1 MPHKRGKGAFFE
13 GLWKNMNSEWSLE
26 VLYTG
31 YDSPELKRDIEA
43 MDETVRA
50 FNEAVAALD
59 ASDPAGSIKRMLG
72 LMEESSLLFGR
83 LYSFCG
89 LSQACNTKDEQ
100 AAAYIGRVMAR
111 SSAMTKARTSFEKFV
126 AAVDDLDAVIESD
139 PMLTEYGYML
149 RNIKEDSKHLL
160 SEEAE
165 EIMSLYDISGGS
177 AWSDLQ
183 NALTSSVTTEFRGET
198 VNLSAIRNKAY
209 DPDPA
214 VRKEAYE
221 AELKCY
227 DKIKEPV
234 AAALNNIKL
243 QVINECKLRGFES
256 PLAQVLH
263 YSRMKKETLDAL
275 FAAMDE
281 FMPMFREYLRVKGEA
296 LGHKNGLPWYDLF
309 APMGGIDKA
318 YTAEDARDYLLNIFA
333 GFDKDLHDMVE
344 RAFNESWIDFYPREG
359 KTGGAFCA
367 GLKQFR
373 QSRVLTNFDGS
384 FSDVVTLAHELGH
397 AFHNLNIED
406 HRPLND
412 DYSMPVAETAST
424 FNEHV
429 VMDAAIA
436 AAADPK
442 EKLALIES
450 QLMDTTQIIVDIYS
464 RYLFESAVFANR
476 EDSFMFPDTLC
487 EMMLDAQKKAYGEGL
502 DPEYLHPYMWV
513 CKGHYYSSGLSF
525 YNWPYAFGGL
535 FARGLYAKYL
545 AEGPSFVKKYREL
558 LNATPVKSVEDT
570 AMIAG
575 IDLTDK
581 EFWRMSLE
589 SYRSRVEEFKRLVKE
604 VYA

>member
-1 MPHKRGKGAFFE
+1 
-13 GLWKNMNSEWSLE
+13 MNREWSLE
-26 VLYTG
+26 VLYKG
-31 YDSPELKRDIEA
+31 YDTPEFKRDMELAAESVKKI
-43 MDETVRA
+43 
-50 FNEAVAALD
+50 NEAAKHVSEKPAAE
-59 ASDPAGSIKRMLG
+59 AIKEMLS
-72 LMEESSLLFGR
+72 LYEESGDLFFK
-83 LYSFCG
+83 LFSFCS
-89 LSQACNTKDEQ
+89 LSQACNTKDEN
-100 AAAYIGRVMAR
+100 AAAFMGRLMAL
-111 SSAMTKARTSFEKFV
+111 SSETTRART
-126 AAVDDLDAVIESD
+126 AVDKFIAGVKDLEAVIASD
-139 PMLTEYGYML
+139 DMLKDYGYKL
-149 RNIKEDSKHLL
+149 RNIKEDSKYLL

-165 EIMSLYDISGGS
+165 QIMSLYDISGGS

-183 NALTSSVTTEFRGET
+183 SSLTSSVTADFRGEKL
-198 VNLSAIRNKAY
+198 NLSAIRNKAY

-221 AELKCY
+221 AELACY

-256 PLAQVLH
+256 PLAQTLH
-263 YSRMKKETLDAL
+263 YARMKPETLDAL
-275 FAAMDE
+275 LSAMKE
-281 FMPMFREYLRVKGEA
+281 YMPVFREYLRVKGEA
-296 LGHKNGLPWYDLF
+296 LGHKNGMPWYDMF
-309 APMGGIDKA
+309 APMGESDKT
-318 YTAEDARDYLLNIFA
+318 YTTEDARDYLLNIFA

-344 RAFNESWIDFYPREG
+344 RAFNESWIDFYPHEG
-359 KTGGAFCA
+359 KVGGAFCA
-367 GLKQFR
+367 GLKPFR

-384 FSDVVTLAHELGH
+384 FSDIVTLAHELGH

-436 AAADPK
+436 AAKDPK

-464 RYLFESAVFANR
+464 RFLIEKAVFDNR
-476 EDSFMFPDTLC
+476 EDSFMFPDRLC
-487 EMMLDAQKKAYGEGL
+487 EMMTEAQKEAYGEGL
-502 DPEYLHPYMWV
+502 DPEFLHPYMWL

-558 LNATPVKSVEDT
+558 LHATPVMSVEDT
-570 AMIAG
+570 ALIAG
-575 IDLTDK
+575 IDLTNKD
-581 EFWRMSLE
+581 FWRMSLE
-589 SYRSRVEEFKRLVKE
+589 SYKGRVEEFKKLVKE
-604 VYA
+604 ICG

>member
-1 MPHKRGKGAFFE
+1 
-13 GLWKNMNSEWSLE
+13 MNSEWSLD

-31 YDSPELKRDIEA
+31 YDSPEFKRDIEA
-43 MDETVRA
+43 MDETVRV
-50 FNEAVAALD
+50 FNEAAAQLN

-72 LMEESSLLFGR
+72 LMEESSLLFER

-100 AAAYIGRVMAR
+100 AAAYLGRIMAR

-126 AAVDDLDAVIESD
+126 AAVEDLDAVIASD
-139 PMLTEYGYML
+139 PMLAEYGYML
-149 RNIKEDSKHLL
+149 RNIKADSKHLL

-177 AWSDLQ
+177 AWGDLQ

-198 VNLSAIRNKAY
+198 LNLSAIRNKAY

-221 AELKCY
+221 AELGCY

-243 QVINECKLRGFES
+243 QVINECKLRGFDG

-263 YSRMKKETLDAL
+263 YSRMKRETLDAL

-281 FMPMFREYLRVKGEA
+281 FMPMFRDYLKAKGEA

-309 APMGGIDKA
+309 APMGGIDRA

-359 KTGGAFCA
+359 KSGGAFCS

-436 AAADPK
+436 AAADPG

-502 DPEYLHPYMWV
+502 DPEYLHPYMWI

-535 FARGLYAKYL
+535 FARGLYARYL

-581 EFWRMSLE
+581 EFWRMSLG
-589 SYRSRVEEFKRLVKE
+589 SYREKIDEFKRLAKE
-604 VYA
+604 IYA

>member
-1 MPHKRGKGAFFE
+1 
-13 GLWKNMNSEWSLE
+13 MNREWSLD
-26 VLYTG
+26 VLYKG
-31 YDSPELKRDIEA
+31 YDAPEFKRDLELA
-43 MDETVRA
+43 AEVVKKV
-50 FNEAVAALD
+50 NEAAKHLSEKPAAE
-59 ASDPAGSIKRMLG
+59 AIKEMLS
-72 LMEESSLLFGR
+72 LYEESSELFFK
-83 LYSFCG
+83 LFSFCS
-89 LSQACNTKDEQ
+89 LSQAVNTKDEN
-100 AAAYIGRVMAR
+100 AAAYMGKLMAL
-111 SSAMTKARTSFEKFV
+111 SSETTKART
-126 AAVDDLDAVIESD
+126 AVDKFIAGVEELEAVIASD
-139 PMLTEYGYML
+139 DMLKDYGYML
-149 RNIKEDSKHLL
+149 RNIKEDSKYLL

-165 EIMSLYDISGGS
+165 QIMSLYDISGGS
-177 AWSDLQ
+177 AWGDLQ
-183 NALTSSVTTEFRGET
+183 SSLTSSVTADFRGEKL
-198 VNLSAIRNKAY
+198 NLSAIRNKAY

-221 AELKCY
+221 AELACY

-256 PLAQVLH
+256 PLAQTLH
-263 YSRMKKETLDAL
+263 YARMKPETLDAL
-275 FAAMDE
+275 LAAMKE
-281 FMPMFREYLRVKGEA
+281 YMPVFREYLKVKGEA
-296 LGHKNGLPWYDLF
+296 LGHKNGMPWYDMF
-309 APMGGIDKA
+309 APMGASDKT
-318 YTAEDARDYLLNIFA
+318 YTTEDARDYLLNIFA

-344 RAFNESWIDFYPREG
+344 RAFNESWIDFYPHEG
-359 KTGGAFCA
+359 KVGGAFCA
-367 GLKQFR
+367 GLKPFR

-436 AAADPK
+436 AAKDPK

-464 RYLFESAVFANR
+464 RFLIEKAVFDNR
-476 EDSFMFPDTLC
+476 EDSFMFPDRLC
-487 EMMLDAQKKAYGEGL
+487 EMMTDAQKEAYGDGL
-502 DPEYLHPYMWV
+502 DPEFLHPYMWL

-545 AEGPSFVKKYREL
+545 ADGPAFVKKYKEL
-558 LNATPVKSVEDT
+558 LHATPVMGVEDT
-570 AMIAG
+570 ALIAG
-575 IDLTDK
+575 IDVTCED
-581 EFWRMSLE
+581 FWRMSLE
-589 SYRSRVEEFKRLVKE
+589 SYKGRVEEFKKLVKE